1 MSKYTQLVSDA
12 LREEIEEYIYVNNL
26 KPGDALPS
34 ERKLSELLNAN
45 RMTLRKA
52 LLQMAGEGKVYSI
65 PGQGT
70 YIAHPKFVENASG
83 FISFT
88 SSWNEMGVRT
98 SGKVLNFQ
106 EVEANLKTS
115 QLLVVPLGTKVYELR
130 RVRMLDD
137 IPIMIEVSY
146 ILVDRCPGLTRF
158 DFDGN
163 RSLYQT
169 LSSEYGI
176 QVTRQQET
184 IRATKITE
192 EESKILCVEADTNAY
207 YSIAVGLDAD
217 GTAIERSTS
226 VIRADRYAIGY
237 HALNSKKK

>member
-1 MSKYTQLVSDA
+1 MSKYTQLVSDT
-12 LREEIEEYIYVNNL
+12 LREEIEEYIYTHDL
-26 KPGDALPS
+26 KAGDALPS

-45 RMTLRKA
+45 RMTLRRA

-70 YIAHPKFVENASG
+70 FIAQSKFIENASK

-88 SSWNEMGVRT
+88 SSWNEDGHRT
-98 SGKVLNFQ
+98 SNKVLNFR

-115 QLLVVPLGTKVYELR
+115 QLLGVPLGTRVYELR
-130 RVRMLDD
+130 RLRLLDD
-137 IPIMIEVSY
+137 IPVMIETSY
-146 ILVDRCPGLTRF
+146 ILVDSCPGLMRF
-158 DFDGN
+158 DFNCG

-176 QVTRQQET
+176 DITRQQEN

-192 EESKILCVEADTNAY
+192 EEAEVLCVEAGTNAY
-207 YSIAVGLDAD
+207 YSISVGMCDD
-217 GTAIERSTS
+217 GSAIERSTS

-237 HALNSKKK
+237 HALNNQKN